1 MEYIYIDTDKQGEKS
16 LYKKEDIYS
25 MHKDDWNEIKDLP
38 RAERNRRL
46 FTIEEVDVIKIQ
58 IVKNT
63 DKVRVYLGLKEPIL
77 MKEEQPVAQDHINL
91 CADCEDDEC
100 DGTECF
106 LPEGYVRSMVFGE
119 RSQPRIVLPFI
130 PMQPNA

>member
-1 MEYIYIDTDKQGEKS
+1 MAYIYIDTDKQGEKS
-16 LYKKEDIYS
+16 LYKKEDIYKSS

-46 FTIEEVDVIKIQ
+46 FTIEEVDVIKILF
-58 IVKNT
+58 VKNT

-77 MKEEQPVAQDHINL
+77 KEEQPVAHINL
-91 CADCEDDEC
+91 CADCEDDKC

-106 LPEGYVRSMVFGE
+106 LPEGYVRSMVFGV

>member
-16 LYKKEDIYS
+16 LYKKQNIYKS
-25 MHKDDWNEIKDLP
+25 SIHKDDWNEIKDLP

-46 FTIEEVDVIKIQ
+46 FTIEEVDVIKIL

-77 MKEEQPVAQDHINL
+77 MKEEQPVAHINL

-106 LPEGYVRSMVFGE
+106 LPEGYVRSMVFGV